1 MPLSKL
7 KIKNATY
14 TLDAG
19 TNVLHVDDP
28 HALTMA
34 AGYLKYNLAK
44 TDSEGI
50 YFRGQRK
57 IYASLPPTAYR
68 GAKTMKVQAAK
79 NAAIAQLISDY
90 KATGKIFNTFGGYA
104 HEPLLQHY
112 GIETTWID
120 VVDNLWVAL
129 WFACHKSFSTG
140 ESGKYLHF
148 ERRLGSDPEK
158 YAYILLVAADHGNTI
173 KGQPGYFHGPNTE
186 LVDLRIATPS
196 IFLRPHA
203 QHGLLFRKKGNAAGA
218 RPFDYSDQIRGIIRV
233 DLMKA
238 LDWLG
243 NGTIVN
249 THSLFPPPY
258 YDNGYEI
265 LLTCGVPG
273 NKMVGSI
280 SHVGA

>member
-1 MPLSKL
+1 MPLSKVN
-7 KIKNATY
+7 IKNTQHEI
-14 TLDAG
+14 DGG
-19 TNVLHVDDP
+19 TPVLHVNDP
-28 HALTMA
+28 HALIMA

-44 TDSEGI
+44 KNQEGI

-68 GAKTMKVQAAK
+68 SAKTNKAQAAK
-79 NAAIAQLISDY
+79 NAAIAEIISEY
-90 KATGKIFNTFGGYA
+90 KKTGKIFNTFGDYA

-112 GIETTWID
+112 GIETTWVD

-129 WFACHKSFSTG
+129 WFACYKSFSTG
-140 ESGKYLHF
+140 ESGKFLHF
-148 ERRLGSDPEK
+148 ERRLTSDPDK
-158 YAYILLVAADHGNTI
+158 YAYILLIGADIGQTV

-186 LVDLRIATPS
+186 LVDLRIAAPS

-218 RPFDYSDQIRGIIRV
+218 RPADYADQVRGVIRV
-233 DLMKA
+233 DLTKA

-243 NGTIVN
+243 SGTIVN
-249 THSLFPPPY
+249 THSIFPPPY
-258 YDNGYEI
+258 YDNGYSI

-273 NKMVGSI
+273 NSVIGAI
-280 SHVGA
+280 SHIGA